1 MKKKIFSTLLCTAML
16 LGLMTGCKGSG
27 TSEKNANAQYKVGIS
42 QLVQH
47 PALDEATKGFKEGI
61 EAELGKGNVSFD
73 EQNAAGDSATCA
85 TIANSFVSQKV
96 DLIMANAT
104 AAVSAAAS
112 ATADIPIVGTSVTD
126 YSIALGI
133 KKWSGKSGTNVTGTS
148 DLAPLDQQ
156 AAMLHELFP
165 DAKKVGIIYCS
176 SEANSKY
183 QVDTITPYLE
193 KFGYVVKSY
202 TFSDSNDVASVTKT
216 ACDNSDVLYIPT
228 DNTAANCA
236 ENINNVAVQAK
247 TPIIAGEEG
256 ICKGCGVATLSIS
269 YHDIGYKA
277 GQMAAQILKDG
288 AKPGDMEIATAD
300 TVVKEYNKELCDK
313 LGVKVPEDYT
323 AIKTEE

>member
-1 MKKKIFSTLLCTAML
+1 MKKKVITALLCAT
-16 LGLMTGCKGSG
+16 MTIGMMAGCGSGKGSDQG
-27 TSEKNANAQYKVGIS
+27 GKAKYKVGIC

-47 PALDEATKGFKEGI
+47 PALDAATEGFKEAM
-61 EAELGKGNVSFD
+61 EKELGKDNVSFD

-104 AAVSAAAS
+104 ASVSASAS

-126 YSIALGI
+126 YGTALGI
-133 KKWSGKSGTNVTGTS
+133 KKWTGKSGTNVTGTS

-156 AAMLHELFP
+156 AQMLNELFP
-165 DAKKVGIIYCS
+165 DAKTVGIIYCS
-176 SEANSKY
+176 AEANSKY

-193 KFGYVVKSY
+193 KMGYTVKSF

-216 ACDNSDVLYIPT
+216 ACDSSDVLYIPT
-228 DNTAANCA
+228 DNVAANCA

-247 TPIIAGEEG
+247 TPIVAGEEG

-269 YHDIGYKA
+269 YKDLGYKT
-277 GQMAAQILKDG
+277 GEMAAKILKEG
-288 AKPGDMEIATAD
+288 TKPGEMEIETAD
-300 TVVKEYNKELCDK
+300 TVTKEYNKALCDK
-313 LGVKVPEDYT
+313 LGVKVPEDYKE
-323 AIKTEE
+323 IKAD

>member
-1 MKKKIFSTLLCTAML
+1 MKKKVITALLCAT
-16 LGLMTGCKGSG
+16 MTIGMMAGCGSGKGSDQG
-27 TSEKNANAQYKVGIS
+27 GKAKYKVGIC

-47 PALDEATKGFKEGI
+47 PALDAATEGFKEAM
-61 EAELGKGNVSFD
+61 EKELGKDNVSFD

-104 AAVSAAAS
+104 ASVSASAS

-126 YSIALGI
+126 YGTALGI
-133 KKWSGKSGTNVTGTS
+133 KKWTGKSGTNVTGTS

-156 AAMLHELFP
+156 AQMLNELFP
-165 DAKKVGIIYCS
+165 DAKTVGIIYCS
-176 SEANSKY
+176 AEANSKY

-193 KFGYVVKSY
+193 KIGYTVKSF

-216 ACDNSDVLYIPT
+216 ACDSSDVLYIPT
-228 DNTAANCA
+228 DNVAANCA

-247 TPIIAGEEG
+247 TPIVAGEEG

-269 YHDIGYKA
+269 YKDLGYKT
-277 GQMAAQILKDG
+277 GEMAAKILKEG
-288 AKPGDMEIATAD
+288 TKPGEMEIETAD
-300 TVVKEYNKELCDK
+300 TVTKEYNKALCDK
-313 LGVKVPEDYT
+313 LGVKVPEDYKE
-323 AIKTEE
+323 IKAD

>member
-1 MKKKIFSTLLCTAML
+1 MKKKVITALLCAT
-16 LGLMTGCKGSG
+16 MTIGMMAGCGSGKGSDQG
-27 TSEKNANAQYKVGIS
+27 GNAKYKVGIC

-47 PALDEATKGFKEGI
+47 PALDAATEGFKEAM
-61 EAELGKGNVSFD
+61 EKELGKDNVSFD

-104 AAVSAAAS
+104 ASVSASAS

-126 YSIALGI
+126 YGTALGI
-133 KKWSGKSGTNVTGTS
+133 KKWTGKSGTNVTGTS

-156 AAMLHELFP
+156 AQMLNELFP
-165 DAKKVGIIYCS
+165 DAKTVGIIYCS
-176 SEANSKY
+176 AEANSKY

-193 KFGYVVKSY
+193 KMGYTVKSF

-216 ACDNSDVLYIPT
+216 ACDSSDVLYIPT
-228 DNTAANCA
+228 DNVAANCA

-247 TPIIAGEEG
+247 TPIVAGEEG

-269 YHDIGYKA
+269 YKDLGYKT
-277 GQMAAQILKDG
+277 GEMAAKILKEG
-288 AKPGDMEIATAD
+288 TKPGEMEIETAD
-300 TVVKEYNKELCDK
+300 TVTKEYNKALCDK
-313 LGVKVPEDYT
+313 LGVKVPEDYKE
-323 AIKTEE
+323 IKAD

>member
-1 MKKKIFSTLLCTAML
+1 MKKKVITALLCATMAIGM
-16 LGLMTGCKGSG
+16 MAGCGSGKGSNQG
-27 TSEKNANAQYKVGIS
+27 GNAKYKVGIC

-47 PALDEATKGFKEGI
+47 PALDAATEGFKEAM
-61 EAELGKGNVSFD
+61 EKELGKDNVSFD

-104 AAVSAAAS
+104 ASVSASAS

-126 YSIALGI
+126 YGTALGI
-133 KKWSGKSGTNVTGTS
+133 KKWTGKSGTNVTGTS

-156 AAMLHELFP
+156 AQMLNELFP
-165 DAKKVGIIYCS
+165 DAKTVGIIYCS
-176 SEANSKY
+176 AEANSKY

-193 KFGYVVKSY
+193 KMGYTVKSF

-216 ACDNSDVLYIPT
+216 ACDSSDVLYIPT
-228 DNTAANCA
+228 DNVAANCA

-247 TPIIAGEEG
+247 TPIVAGEEG

-269 YHDIGYKA
+269 YKDLGYKT
-277 GQMAAQILKDG
+277 GEMAAKILKEG
-288 AKPGDMEIATAD
+288 TKPGEMEIETAD
-300 TVVKEYNKELCDK
+300 TVTKEYNKALCDK
-313 LGVKVPEDYT
+313 LGVKVPEDYKE
-323 AIKTEE
+323 IKAD